1 MPAEQKGTGALR
13 ERLHEVK
20 LLGPDEVRQ
29 ILGDPC
35 VIDGVQQLIGTRG
48 FSDIQPQ
55 IHIDEQV
62 LFALALMGM
71 NPDDA
76 GDFQITDAQGV
87 QISLPP
93 FRTYSTK
100 MRVGPFK
107 SISSD
112 RDREIQR

>member
-1 MPAEQKGTGALR
+1 MPAEQKGTSALR
-13 ERLHEVK
+13 ERFHKVK

-62 LFALALMGM
+62 LFPFPLMGV
-71 NPDDA
+71 NTDDA
-76 GDFQITDAQGV
+76 GYFQITDAEGV

-100 MRVGPFK
+100 VRVGWFK
-107 SISSD
+107 SISND
-112 RDREIQR
+112 PDNEIQR